1 MKKKRLLIILYI
13 LIYNNC
19 SWAQTLTN
27 YSTDNPPNQ
36 IKNFNITSFGQSGS
50 DPSNYIISWTV
61 DQNTEITDGVAS
73 YNIISDKSGQDAI
86 LGNKPFFV
94 PISNANNV
102 NNNYSMNIKLTSCS
116 KYQIHI
122 DALDQNKNVLSA
134 SLNYVSAFQTSD
146 FDRSQASILQFNLNY
161 STSGATQNFNW
172 IANQIKLNPGF
183 SFSPSG
189 SNFVQFTGT
198 NIYTCSTIT
207 NRSDSLPQKLI
218 LNESI
223 NNSSTPNISNL
234 QIYPNPTN
242 DKITIDIPNVA
253 ANTTVSIINFVGQ
266 TIYSAAIT
274 TSTTIVDL
282 STYNSGVYLVK
293 INSAEISKAIK
304 LIKN

>member
-1 MKKKRLLIILYI
+1 MNNKKI
-13 LIYNNC
+13 LITIAIFIAFVVN
-19 SWAQTLTN
+19 
-27 YSTDNPPNQ
+27 
-36 IKNFNITSFGQSGS
+36 SFGSGS
-50 DPSNYIISWTV
+50 GLSITNLSQNSSPSSFAISWTV
-61 DQNTEITDGVAS
+61 LTNFEQLELVQS
-73 YNIISDKSGQDAI
+73 YNVFSVNSNGNRTNLGSIKST
-86 LGNKPFFV
+86 
-94 PISNANNV
+94 NANTNF
-102 NNNYSMNIKLTSCS
+102 NNYTLNITLLPCS
-116 KYQIHI
+116 SYNLQVEAIGGGGE
-122 DALDQNKNVLSA
+122 DANTQQGVTNV
-134 SLNYVSAFQTSD
+134 YAFTTSD
-146 FDRSQASILQFNLNY
+146 YDRSQVSILQFNLNY
-161 STSGATQNFNW
+161 STSGAPQNFNW

-266 TIYSAAIT
+266 TIYSAAII